1 MTRKMLIVAIT
12 ACFAAGCGPAAEDR
26 TDTAV
31 EVEAAQNSDSAQ
43 SLEALDRAADVQQT
57 LDEAEQ
63 KRRKAIEE
71 QGD

>member
-1 MTRKMLIVAIT
+1 M

-26 TDTAV
+26 TDAAV

-43 SLEALDRAADVQQT
+43 SLEALDRAAAVQQT

>member
-1 MTRKMLIVAIT
+1 MIVKILIVAIT

-26 TDTAV
+26 TGTAV
-31 EVEAAQNSDSAQ
+31 EVEAAQISDSAQ
-43 SLEALDRAADVQQT
+43 SPEALDRAAAVQQT

>member
-1 MTRKMLIVAIT
+1 M

>member
-1 MTRKMLIVAIT
+1 M

-43 SLEALDRAADVQQT
+43 SLEALDRAAAVQQT